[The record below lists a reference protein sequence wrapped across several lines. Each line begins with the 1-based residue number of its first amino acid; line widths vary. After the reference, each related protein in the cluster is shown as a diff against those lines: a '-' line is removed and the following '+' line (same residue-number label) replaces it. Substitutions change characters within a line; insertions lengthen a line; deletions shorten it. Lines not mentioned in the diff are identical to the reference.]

1 MKSQPKRSKKS
12 RSKVSF
18 SSETTQ
24 ISDDDRIFR
33 ENPSVAAPRQK
44 PQTKTL
50 YKYTNDDSQQHGN
63 WFPSASSRIVES
75 ATCFERERKL
85 QDRIEFLRS
94 SIKKGIDGMNRV
106 LDNMQQARYRDQG
119 KVPYSN
125 NPQLVILSWPRK
137 VLNGEI
143 STDEYFDNI
152 AHIHWSW
159 NPLLLEN

>member
-125 NPQLVILSWPRK
+125 NPQLVILS
-137 VLNGEI
+137 
-143 STDEYFDNI
+143 
-152 AHIHWSW
+152 
-159 NPLLLEN
+159 